1 MTRLRT
7 IARRAAVGAVLGAA
21 ALALA
26 GCISLLPKS
35 KPAQLYRFGQSAAAA
50 APGGPAGPRTV
61 AVFRT
66 NGGFEEAAA
75 DDRILTVTGG
85 QAAFIADSR
94 WVAPASVLFNEAV
107 SNAFDAQPGRVRL
120 LARGQQGKFAYVLRL
135 DVRQFETVYPAPD
148 AAPTVAVRVHAALNR
163 ADQVMVG
170 EQEFEARVAA
180 GDNRVSAIAAAYD
193 RAVAD
198 VIGKLVAWTN
208 ANAKET
214 AS

>member
-1 MTRLRT
+1 MTRALLRT
-7 IARRAAVGAVLGAA
+7 IAQGTVLGAA

-50 APGGPAGPRTV
+50 APAGPAGPRTV
-61 AVFRT
+61 GVFRT
-66 NGGFEEAAA
+66 TGGFEEAAA

-85 QAAFIADSR
+85 QAAFIAQSR
-94 WVAPASVLFNEAV
+94 WVAPAKVLFDEAV
-107 SNAFDAQPGRVRL
+107 SNAFDAHAGPVRL
-120 LARGQQGKFAYVLRL
+120 LARGQQGKFAYALRL

-148 AAPTVAVRVHAALNR
+148 AAPTVEVRLHAALNR
-163 ADQVMVG
+163 ADQLSVG
-170 EQEFEARVAA
+170 EQEFAARVPA

-193 RAVAD
+193 KAVAD
-198 VIGKLVAWTN
+198 VLGKLVAWTN
-208 ANAKET
+208 ATAKEA